1 MSDSTLG
8 DNDVLK
14 PDHPAL
20 PIAPPPL
27 PSPLPSPSPSPPV
40 QGPEP
45 ISEAPLGDSTGMRML
60 LPVGR
65 AWQAIVAGY
74 LGLLSI
80 LPGLGVLALIF
91 GIWAVVVIRRDSHR
105 HGMGRA
111 IFGIIM
117 GSLGTG
123 LYAIA
128 LLGGAFA

>member
-1 MSDSTLG
+1 MSDPTLG
-8 DNDVLK
+8 GNDVLK
-14 PDHPAL
+14 PDHPAP

-27 PSPLPSPSPSPPV
+27 PSPSPPV
-40 QGPEP
+40 QRPEP

-74 LGLLSI
+74 LGLLSV

-105 HGMGRA
+105 HGMARA

-128 LLGGAFA
+128 LLGGSFA